1 MNNCFY
7 LVGKSSCPRG
17 GIYQYREKDG
27 GLEELSFAPLTGCNW
42 ISPSPDGK
50 YMYATCG
57 NGEETPGC
65 AAFRI
70 NDDGSLAFLNQLS
83 SEGKAPC
90 YTVVSADGKFL
101 YCANYLSGSVTE
113 FRLADDGSIA
123 ERAQVITHTGKGPNQ
138 PRQDGPHTHF
148 AEFTPDGKF
157 LIVIDLG
164 IDAVKLYPWSETGID
179 AAGVR
184 TFSVPAGCGP
194 RHLVFNN
201 AGTIAYLVTE
211 LGNTVLTLSYD
222 GNGNFVLLNEVSTLP
237 EHYSGAT
244 KAAAI
249 RLSPDERY
257 LYVSNRGYDSIA
269 CYELDPETKIPVW
282 KGLAASGGDGPRDI
296 NYLPGYQKFAAA
308 NEFSDVVVFYDVK
321 AENGMLY
328 PDGNMVRIP
337 GPLAIFRSK

>member
-1 MNNCFY
+1 MNQAFY
-7 LVGKSSCPRG
+7 LVGKSSCERG
-17 GIYQYREKDG
+17 GIYQYRENNG
-27 GLEELSFAPLTGCNW
+27 VLEELSFTPLTGCNW

-65 AAFRI
+65 AALKI
-70 NDDGSLAFLNQLS
+70 NDDGSLTLLNKMS

-113 FRLADDGSIA
+113 FRLSGDGSIA
-123 ERAQVITHTGKGPNQ
+123 ERSQVIVHTGKGPNQ

-148 AEFTPDGKF
+148 TEFTPDGKY
-157 LIVIDLG
+157 LVVIDLG
-164 IDAVKLYPWSETGID
+164 IDAVKLYPWSDKGID
-179 AAGVR
+179 ATAVL
-184 TFSVPAGCGP
+184 TFQAPAGSGP
-194 RHLVFNN
+194 RHLVFNKTGN
-201 AGTIAYLVTE
+201 LAYLVTE

-222 GNGNFVLLNEVSTLP
+222 GAGNFALLNEVTTLP
-237 EHYSGAT
+237 AHFTGPT

-249 RLSPDERY
+249 RLSPDERF
-257 LYVSNRGYDSIA
+257 LYISNRGYDSVV
-269 CYELDPETKIPVW
+269 CYELDPVTKYPVW
-282 KGLAASGGDGPRDI
+282 KGIFASGGDGPRDI
-296 NYLPGYQKFAAA
+296 DYLPGYQKFAAA

-321 AENGMLY
+321 PETGMLY

-337 GPLAIFRSK
+337 GPLAIFWSK

>member
-1 MNNCFY
+1 MKDYFY
-7 LVGKSSCPRG
+7 LVAKSSCDKG
-17 GIYQYREKDG
+17 GIYQYRENQG
-27 GLEELSFAPLTGCNW
+27 VLEELSFAPLTGCNW

-50 YMYATCG
+50 FMYATCG

-70 NDDGSLAFLNQLS
+70 NDDGSLTFLNKMS

-90 YTVVSADGKFL
+90 YTVVSANGKFL

-123 ERAQVITHTGKGPNQ
+123 DRTQVIAHTGKGPNQ

-148 AEFTPDGKF
+148 TEFTPDGKY

-164 IDAVKLYPWSETGID
+164 IDAVKLYPWNDNGID
-179 AAGVR
+179 AANVL
-184 TFSVPAGCGP
+184 TFQTPPGSGP
-194 RHLVFNN
+194 RHLTFNKS
-201 AGTIAYLVTE
+201 GSMAYLVTE

-222 GNGNFVLLNEVSTLP
+222 GNGNFALLNTVSTLP

-249 RLSPDERY
+249 RLSPDERF
-257 LYVSNRGYDSIA
+257 LYVSNRGYDTIA
-269 CYELDPETKIPVW
+269 CYELDPETKFPVW
-282 KGLAASGGDGPRDI
+282 KGLTSSAGLGPRDI
-296 NYLPGYQKFAAA
+296 NYLPGYKKFAAA

-321 AENGMLY
+321 PETGMLY

-337 GPLAIFRSK
+337 GPLAIFW

>member
-1 MNNCFY
+1 
-7 LVGKSSCPRG
+7 
-17 GIYQYREKDG
+17 
-27 GLEELSFAPLTGCNW
+27 
-42 ISPSPDGK
+42 
-50 YMYATCG
+50 MYATCG

-222 GNGNFVLLNEVSTLP
+222 GNGNFALLNEVSTLP
-237 EHYSGAT
+237 EQYSGAT

-269 CYELDPETKIPVW
+269 CYALDPETKFPVW